1 MTGRFRFA
9 DLLRPRVSATRAA
22 PEAAPPS
29 IDALHHISR
38 LWCDQANIF
47 VKGWAHAYERPVTAL
62 AIEVGGVHVPITQ
75 FLPTPY
81 LLDYFPEYPHLAR
94 AGFAVH
100 VPSAPQGPMRLV
112 IETAAGRVVREFPND
127 ESMAARS
134 SVVDHAPKNVFDGFA
149 MFVAAIAQRGTPV
162 VELRGPWD
170 HPERA
175 RFLAMIPD
183 YVDFSEYRLGT
194 PVETETP
201 DVATLATH
209 LSSERGGIFSLGLL
223 DRVPE
228 PWRLVA
234 DGQSALR
241 HHGAFFHLVQA
252 AGTHAEGWEIGRDGL
267 GRLISPATMFDTV
280 ALGDC
285 FDGTAHWVLARKR

>member
-9 DLLRPRVSATRAA
+9 DLLRPRAV
-22 PEAAPPS
+22 PEVPPA
-29 IDALHHISR
+29 IDASHHISR
-38 LWCDQANIF
+38 LWCDQANVF
-47 VKGWAHAYERPVTAL
+47 VKGWAHAYERPVVAL
-62 AIEVGGVHVPITQ
+62 AIEVGDVRVPVTQ

-100 VPSAPQGPMRLV
+100 VPSAPHGPMRLV
-112 IETAAGRVVREFPND
+112 IDTEAGRAVREFPDD

-134 SVVDHAPKNVFDGFA
+134 SVIDHAPKDVFGGFG
-149 MFVAAIAQRGTPV
+149 MFVGAISQQGTSV

-183 YVDFSEYRLGT
+183 YVQLSEYRLGT
-194 PVETETP
+194 PVATETP

-209 LSSERGGIFSLGLL
+209 LGTGHGGIFSLHLL

-234 DGQSALR
+234 DCQSALR
-241 HHGAFFHLVQA
+241 YHGAFFHLVQA
-252 AGTHAEGWEIGRDGL
+252 AGTRTEGWEISRDGL
-267 GRLISPATMFDTV
+267 GRIISPATMFDTV

-285 FDGTAHWVLARKR
+285 FDGTDHWVLARKR